1 VDGPPPWAAERL
13 GAALVDPEAEK
24 FMRAL
29 LEHVETEMPGN
40 RLKSITKGRR
50 SVYEALKKHG
60 MSKRRAAKIANAG
73 KTRAGRSRMARKAAR
88 TRKRR

>member
-1 VDGPPPWAAERL
+1 V
-13 GAALVDPEAEK
+13 
-24 FMRAL
+24 
-29 LEHVETEMPGN
+29 PGN

-50 SVYEALKKHG
+50 GVYEALKKHG
-60 MSKRRAAKIANAG
+60 MSKTRAAKIANAG